1 MQAQPKYTVAEI
13 LYDRGGTTL
22 YRAVGIADRV
32 PVILKVV
39 EPGRTGS
46 KALDHQR
53 REFEVGRS
61 LHLSSVVR
69 PLALEVHQGL
79 PTLVLEDF
87 GGLPLTRAFPGPV
100 PVEKFLALAIRI
112 ASAVADLH
120 EDGLVHRDLK
130 PENVLV
136 APATLEVKLADLGF
150 ATRLPRLVESAR
162 PPTLIEG
169 SFPYLSPE
177 QTGRMN
183 RAVDARSDLY
193 ALGVTFFQLL
203 TGRLPFEARD
213 PLEWI
218 HCHVARPPP
227 SASQLEPAVPEVVA
241 AIVTKLLAKMAEDRY
256 QTARGLQRDLERC
269 SEEWRARR
277 AIAPFPLGARD
288 LPDRLQLDH
297 RLYGRDADIA
307 ALVGALDRIARTGA
321 SELVLV
327 SGYAGI
333 GKSSLV
339 RELQK
344 AIVQERGLF
353 AAGKCDPHDRE
364 VPYSML
370 VQAFGELV
378 LDIVA
383 LGEAQVTEWRRRLD
397 ILGPSAQLVVQVI
410 PTLELIM
417 GRQPPVP
424 ELPPAEARDRF
435 ATVFRRF
442 IGVFARPARP
452 LTLALDDLQ
461 WADAATLALL
471 QDLVT
476 NPEPRSLLVVGT
488 FRENEVGPSHPVR
501 ALLAACGAGARVSQI
516 VLGPLTD
523 RDLTAFVAAALHGGP
538 EQVAPLAALVRE
550 KTGAN
555 PFFAIQFLAT
565 LQQEHLLE
573 YDAREEKWRWDLER
587 IRARRF
593 TDNVVELMVTKVR
606 RLPAETQEALEVVA
620 CLGTAAPTVIVAA
633 ALERSETDA
642 DALLWGALREGLLLR
657 VGDGYQFLHD
667 RVREA
672 AYSLVDETARPAL
685 HLTIGR
691 RILARLPRALI
702 EERVFDV
709 MNQLDRGVELVT
721 DAGEREMHRR
731 LDVLAGARARAA
743 AAFAAARGYYA
754 HAAALLPS
762 DGSRLDEAFAIQLA
776 LAECEYMVGDFAH
789 AEARFDVL
797 VTTALSARD
806 RARVELQRMT
816 LFQGSGR
823 FEDALRTGLD
833 ALRPFGVT
841 IPEAEPEIAAA
852 FEAELGEI
860 RARLGGRRA
869 AALVEVPDIPDPD
882 LRIVI
887 RLLVETWVPAYNA
900 RPACHALLIAR
911 AMGLLLRHGN
921 TAESSAVFGGWAMVL
936 LARFGD
942 ARTAFELSQAALQ
955 IAERYR
961 DRRARATAL
970 VLGGG
975 VGHWWSPLA
984 EAARLLHR
992 GFREQREIGDARAGI
1007 AAIIAT
1013 WTVVVESGERLP
1025 DVLAASAEYLAFAEE
1040 SRNDVA
1046 RDAIRLI
1053 RQLLPALEGRTRGA
1067 ATLDDD
1073 GFDEAACLARFARAG
1088 FGAGMTLHRILK
1100 QVAAFVLGRYDEAL
1114 EAAAVAAAPGPI
1126 STFAYDATHHLFRGL
1141 SAAAVCPRPD
1151 AARHSEL
1158 AAIVREE
1165 VERHARWAAQCP
1177 QNYLHRFELIS
1188 AEAAR
1193 IEGRALDAEG
1203 LYEQA
1208 IGSARS
1214 NGFVQ
1219 HEALACEL
1227 ASRFWR
1233 GRGIERIANAYLR
1246 DARAAYERWGAG
1258 GKVRSIDEEFPRL
1271 LGAPAAAP
1279 TATFAVRAEQL
1290 DLVSVAKAAQAI
1302 SGEIVLDALLP
1313 RLLGIVL
1320 EQGGAQRG
1328 VLLLARGDDLS
1339 VDAEATV
1346 DDGGVRATALPSA
1359 PLGASSP
1366 VLPAAVVR
1374 YVRRTR
1380 ERVIL
1385 DDQDGAARFATDEY
1399 LARRR
1404 PRSAVCL
1411 PIVRQGEVVGV
1422 LYLENDLSA
1431 GAFTRERLVALELIA
1446 AQAAISVQNASLVA
1460 DEQAA
1465 RAAAEEARRRAAFLA
1480 EAGALLSESLDYEET
1495 LARLAQLCVR
1505 SVADWCVIDVV
1516 EGDALRRVRG
1526 AHAEVGK
1533 EQLLRELQRRYPP
1546 RRDSRHPAAEAF
1558 RTERPVLLREV
1569 SDADIQRH
1577 TEDEGHARLL
1587 RELGTRS
1594 LLAVPLVARGRV
1606 VGIISL
1612 CSATAGRRYGD
1623 PELEVAQELARRAAT
1638 AVDNARL
1645 YREAQEAIGLRDE
1658 FLSVAS
1664 HELYTPMTSL
1674 MLSLEAI
1681 LSASGSAGSVDPS
1694 AIRKL
1699 LDLVLRQGRRLV
1711 RLTGDLLDVARI
1723 ERGRLVLEPAE
1734 VELTELV
1741 REVADRL
1748 QLDLERARCAIELR
1762 ASGPVTGR
1770 WDRSR
1775 LEQVVTNLLTN
1786 AMKFAPGA
1794 PVEIS
1799 VRAHDGTATLAVH
1812 DRGMG
1817 ISPERQP
1824 RIFDRFERGVSA
1836 EHFGGLGLGL
1846 YISRR
1851 IVEAHGGSIR
1861 VDSQPD
1867 SGSTFTIELPLAEPR
1882 PTAARP
1888 WNEA

>member
-397 ILGPSAQLVVQVI
+397 ILGPSAQLVVHVI
-410 PTLELIM
+410 PTLELVT

-424 ELPPAEARDRF
+424 ELAPAEARDRF
-435 ATVFRRF
+435 ANVFRRF
-442 IGVFARPARP
+442 IGVFARPGRP

-476 NPEPRSLLVVGT
+476 HPEPRSLLVVGT

-501 ALLAACGAGARVSQI
+501 ALLAARGAGARVSQI

-633 ALERSETDA
+633 ALERSEADA

-685 HLTIGR
+685 HLAIGR

-776 LAECEYMVGDFAH
+776 LAECEYMVGDFAR

-816 LFQGSGR
+816 LFQGSAR

-841 IPEAEPEIAAA
+841 IPEAETEIAAA

-911 AMGLLLRHGN
+911 AMGLVLRHGN

-942 ARTAFELSQAALQ
+942 ARMAFELSQAALQ

-975 VGHWWSPLA
+975 VGHWWSPL
-984 EAARLLHR
+984 
-992 GFREQREIGDARAGI
+992 
-1007 AAIIAT
+1007 
-1013 WTVVVESGERLP
+1013 
-1025 DVLAASAEYLAFAEE
+1025 
-1040 SRNDVA
+1040 
-1046 RDAIRLI
+1046 
-1053 RQLLPALEGRTRGA
+1053 
-1067 ATLDDD
+1067 
-1073 GFDEAACLARFARAG
+1073 
-1088 FGAGMTLHRILK
+1088 
-1100 QVAAFVLGRYDEAL
+1100 
-1114 EAAAVAAAPGPI
+1114 AAAVAAAPGPI

-1359 PLGASSP
+1359 PLGASYP
-1366 VLPAAVVR
+1366 ALPAAVVR

-1385 DDQDGAARFATDEY
+1385 DEQDGAARFATDEY

-1422 LYLENDLSA
+1422 LYLENDHDLALADDGEADRGS
-1431 GAFTRERLVALELIA
+1431 GA
-1446 AQAAISVQNASLVA
+1446 
-1460 DEQAA
+1460 AA
-1465 RAAAEEARRRAAFLA
+1465 R
-1480 EAGALLSESLDYEET
+1480 
-1495 LARLAQLCVR
+1495 
-1505 SVADWCVIDVV
+1505 
-1516 EGDALRRVRG
+1516 
-1526 AHAEVGK
+1526 
-1533 EQLLRELQRRYPP
+1533 
-1546 RRDSRHPAAEAF
+1546 
-1558 RTERPVLLREV
+1558 
-1569 SDADIQRH
+1569 
-1577 TEDEGHARLL
+1577 
-1587 RELGTRS
+1587 
-1594 LLAVPLVARGRV
+1594 
-1606 VGIISL
+1606 
-1612 CSATAGRRYGD
+1612 
-1623 PELEVAQELARRAAT
+1623 
-1638 AVDNARL
+1638 
-1645 YREAQEAIGLRDE
+1645 
-1658 FLSVAS
+1658 
-1664 HELYTPMTSL
+1664 
-1674 MLSLEAI
+1674 
-1681 LSASGSAGSVDPS
+1681 
-1694 AIRKL
+1694 
-1699 LDLVLRQGRRLV
+1699 
-1711 RLTGDLLDVARI
+1711 
-1723 ERGRLVLEPAE
+1723 
-1734 VELTELV
+1734 
-1741 REVADRL
+1741 
-1748 QLDLERARCAIELR
+1748 
-1762 ASGPVTGR
+1762 
-1770 WDRSR
+1770 
-1775 LEQVVTNLLTN
+1775 
-1786 AMKFAPGA
+1786 
-1794 PVEIS
+1794 
-1799 VRAHDGTATLAVH
+1799 
-1812 DRGMG
+1812 
-1817 ISPERQP
+1817 
-1824 RIFDRFERGVSA
+1824 
-1836 EHFGGLGLGL
+1836 
-1846 YISRR
+1846 
-1851 IVEAHGGSIR
+1851 
-1861 VDSQPD
+1861 
-1867 SGSTFTIELPLAEPR
+1867 
-1882 PTAARP
+1882 
-1888 WNEA
+1888 